1 MVWAGETGS
10 EENEIAVVKAF
21 ALSNLSH
28 ILGVEKSKSGMSI
41 AQKSLKNT
49 LAWRELRRD
58 WESCV
63 TVSWHSLPTSWTS
76 ARRILTCNS
85 EGTAYLYNWDEPE
98 CVSTVGLVLLFSS
111 DSSQ

>member
-21 ALSNLSH
+21 TLSDLPY
-28 ILGVEKSKSGMSI
+28 ILEVETSKFGTSI
-41 AQKSLKNT
+41 GQKSLKNT

-58 WESCV
+58 WEFCA
-63 TVSWHSLPTSWTS
+63 TVSSPLIIASWAS

-85 EGTAYLYNWDEPE
+85 EGTAYLYNWEEPE
-98 CVSTVGLVLLFSS
+98 CVSTVRS
-111 DSSQ
+111 DSLDMSS

>member
-1 MVWAGETGS
+1 MVWAGEMGS

-21 ALSNLSH
+21 TLFNLSH
-28 ILGVEKSKSGMSI
+28 TVGVEKFKSGMSI
-41 AQKSLKNT
+41 AQKSLENT

-63 TVSWHSLPTSWTS
+63 TVSWNSLSASWTS
-76 ARRILTCNS
+76 TRRILTCNS

-98 CVSTVGLVLLFSS
+98 CVSTVGSVLHYLIR
-111 DSSQ
+111 